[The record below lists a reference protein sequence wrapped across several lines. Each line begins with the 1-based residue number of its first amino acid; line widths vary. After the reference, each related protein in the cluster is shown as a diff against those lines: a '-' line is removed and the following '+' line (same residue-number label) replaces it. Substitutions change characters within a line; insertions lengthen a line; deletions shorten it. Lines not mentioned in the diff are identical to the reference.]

1 MVLCY
6 ICTILNIA
14 ISYNQIYFILLG
26 IQMSQAIKLSD
37 ELYKD
42 AAKYAKVESRS
53 LPKQIEY
60 WSKIGK
66 IAEDNPELT
75 YNMIKEILLS
85 KQELL
90 FNEVSDYEFDK

>member
-1 MVLCY
+1 MV
-6 ICTILNIA
+6 
-14 ISYNQIYFILLG
+14 S
-26 IQMSQAIKLSD
+26 AIKLSD